1 MNLDLGVRQNKKKA
15 ESNTPRVQNEV
26 KRIISIKRNSRV
38 KKVKKITAYGKCFGK
53 LKRILEDAVFHSMYA
68 EQLEDLERHMD
79 KFVNMVQVKCQ
90 TAQGELR

>member
-1 MNLDLGVRQNKKKA
+1 MVDTPFDQVNIRGTEGEERA
-15 ESNTPRVQNEV
+15 SNHRE
-26 KRIISIKRNSRV
+26 RV